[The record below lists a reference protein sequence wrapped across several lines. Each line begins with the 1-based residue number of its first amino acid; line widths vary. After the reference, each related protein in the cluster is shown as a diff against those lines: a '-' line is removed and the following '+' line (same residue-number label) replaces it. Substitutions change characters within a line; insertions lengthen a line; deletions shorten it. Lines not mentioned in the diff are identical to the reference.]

1 MKKLSDFKGREAMT
15 VATKV
20 TRVIMAIL
28 ADERN
33 RTVKEGTPH
42 WELFMTLAENNP
54 DEMTEILAIMNEKTV
69 EEYENECDG
78 NRVMADLL
86 SLASDPL
93 IIGLF
98 ISRGQKGDAI
108 SSVSRSENTEE

>member
-1 MKKLSDFKGREAMT
+1 MKKLSDFKGAAAMA
-15 VATKV
+15 VATKL

-33 RTVKEGTPH
+33 RAIKEGAAN
-42 WELFMTLAENNP
+42 WELFTSLAENNP

-69 EEYENECDG
+69 EEYEHECDG
-78 NRVMADLL
+78 NKVMTDLL

-98 ISRGQKGDAI
+98 ISRGQKGDAT